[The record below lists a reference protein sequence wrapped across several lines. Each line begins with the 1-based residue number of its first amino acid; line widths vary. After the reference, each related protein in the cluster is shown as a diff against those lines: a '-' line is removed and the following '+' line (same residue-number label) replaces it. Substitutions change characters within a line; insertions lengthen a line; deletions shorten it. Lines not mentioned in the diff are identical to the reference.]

1 MRFDLWP
8 EFINWLK
15 DVTSKNSFPAWE
27 ERGLKDNA
35 PQSAKDAYKKY
46 CDEIR
51 EFNEENEWRIERGE
65 RPIIIDM

>member
-15 DVTSKNSFPAWE
+15 DVEGKNDLPACE
-27 ERGLKDNA
+27 ERGLKSDA

-51 EFNEENEWRIERGE
+51 EFNEENERRIERGE
-65 RPIIIDM
+65 RPIIID